1 MNDEEYAAF
10 VTAANESN
18 EDAMFADGFDN
29 AIIGIAH
36 GAGRPS
42 VVVYDSQKVI
52 EILMEE
58 HDMSAVD
65 AEEYA
70 AFNVFSAYVG
80 EGTPLF
86 LDSLETILDIYT

>member
-10 VTAANESN
+10 VTAVHESN
-18 EDAMFADGFDN
+18 EDAMFADGFDD

-42 VVVYDSQKVI
+42 VVVYDAQKVI
-52 EILMEE
+52 DILVEE
-58 HDMSAVD
+58 HDMSVVD

-80 EGTPLF
+80 EGTPIF
-86 LDSLETILDIYT
+86 LDSVETILDIYT